1 MNSRIDFKISI
12 ITVVLNRKD
21 LLEKTIESIISQSNN
36 NFEIVIIDGG
46 STDGTIEIIKKYSDI
61 IYYWVSEPDKGIYD
75 AMNKGLK
82 SATGDYVWFLNAG
95 DEIYSNDTL
104 QKITS
109 LNILP
114 DVFYGDV
121 GYIDAN
127 GKELGTRVLKT
138 PPDNFSWRSLLKG
151 MVVSHQSF
159 VIKKEKAEFYNPD
172 YKYCADIDWMIN
184 SMKNCKNICNTKMVL
199 SKFLIGGYS
208 KRNIIKSNKERY
220 KILRKNFGFFP
231 VIRSHILMGFNFLKY
246 YFTTKKKLY

>member
-12 ITVVLNRKD
+12 ITVVLNRKE

-46 STDGTIEIIKKYSDI
+46 STDGTIEIIKKYSDNI
-61 IYYWVSEPDKGIYD
+61 SYWISEPDKGIYD

-82 SATGDYVWFLNAG
+82 SATGDFVWFLNAG
-95 DEIYSNDTL
+95 DEIYSDDTL
-104 QKITS
+104 QKIVS
-109 LNILP
+109 LNVLP

-121 GYIDAN
+121 EYIDEN
-127 GKELGTRVLKT
+127 RKELGTRILKK

-159 VIKKEKAEFYNPD
+159 IIKKEKSEFYNPD

-184 SMKNCKNICNTKMVL
+184 SMKNCEDVYNTKMIL
-199 SKFLIGGYS
+199 SKFLTGGYS

-220 KILRKNFGFFP
+220 RILRKNFGFFP
-231 VIRSHILMGFNFLKY
+231 VIWSHIILGITFAG
-246 YFTTKKKLY
+246 YFFSNKKRFY